1 MGCLDA
7 NAVQALMSGSV
18 EPALRATI
26 DAHLDGCDDCRS
38 LVAALVRGNASTDPA
53 GAIDPAF
60 DATGLSPGTA
70 ATVAARGPLPAT
82 PPGRLAPG
90 APVGRYIIGE
100 LLGSGGMGVVYAADD
115 PELARRVAVKLLRKD
130 LRAAIGEARLQ
141 REAQAMARISHE
153 NVIAVYDVGTHDDQ
167 VFVAMELVIGQSLR
181 GWLKERPRTIGEMVR
196 VFAAAG
202 RGLAAAHAAGF
213 VHRDFKPDNVLVGTD
228 GRVRVTDFGL
238 ARADGRQA
246 PTHRPVSAGGGD
258 AVDEAL
264 TMSGAVVG
272 TPAYMAPEQH
282 DGANVD
288 TRSDQFGFCVALYE
302 ALYGERPFAGKNLAE
317 LAAEVAAG
325 NVRPPS
331 KGRRV
336 PASLRAIV
344 LRGLSVRPGDRF
356 ATMDELVAALGRDRT
371 RVPRTLAWASLALA
385 AIAAVGLL
393 ADWVTRD
400 RALAVT
406 RISFRAAGDQL
417 VRSAALRYEGF
428 VGIADQSYV
437 VQVMRDVTGNRDQ
450 AEFGLGDPADDA
462 HALEALHETL
472 ASADWIT
479 WAKAASKG
487 VIAVGDYKGRLL
499 YTSAAPRTWGK
510 DLLQLPVARRAFEH
524 GQAAMV
530 VRGDDPLALASGLF
544 GATPREGVWIVFA
557 RALAIGGVTR
567 GLFIQVVDGDKLL
580 ADVTLGEGI
589 QLGVIAPDGA
599 RGGTVPRAVADAGL
613 AQANGAQT
621 MVTVD
626 GSDWLVETRPLTGL
640 SGDDEI
646 ARMVLARPIDAG
658 LAGLFLGARSV
669 LGALTAALL
678 LAAIAAALVARRAS
692 QLAA

>member
-7 NAVQALMSGSV
+7 NAVQALMSGTV
-18 EPALRATI
+18 EPALRVEI
-26 DAHLDGCDDCRS
+26 DAHLDGCDDCRF
-38 LVAALVRGNASTDPA
+38 LVAALVRGAAPTDPA
-53 GAIDPAF
+53 DPA
-60 DATGLSPGTA
+60 DALEATGPGTA
-70 ATVAARGPLPAT
+70 ATVVARGPLPA
-82 PPGRLAPG
+82 PAPGRLAPG
-90 APVGRYIIGE
+90 AQVGRYLIGE

-153 NVIAVYDVGTHDDQ
+153 NVIAVYDVGTHGDQ
-167 VFVAMELVIGQSLR
+167 VFVAMELVLGPSLR
-181 GWLKERPRTIGEMVR
+181 GWLKARPRTIGEIVR

-213 VHRDFKPDNVLVGTD
+213 VHRDFKPDNVLVGAD

-238 ARADGRQA
+238 ARADGRHA
-246 PTHRPVSAGGGD
+246 PTQASRAASGLAIDLP
-258 AVDEAL
+258 L

-282 DGANVD
+282 AGRRA
-288 TRSDQFGFCVALYE
+288 TAASDQFGFCVALYE
-302 ALYGERPFAGKNLAE
+302 ALYGERPFAGKTLAE

-325 NVRPPS
+325 NVRPPAR
-331 KGRRV
+331 GRRV

-371 RVPRTLAWASLALA
+371 RLPRTLAWASLALA

-499 YTSAAPRTWGK
+499 YTSAAPRTWGR
-510 DLLQLPVARRAFEH
+510 DLLQLPVARRAFER
-524 GQAAMV
+524 GQSAMV

-599 RGGTVPRAVADAGL
+599 RGGTVPPAVADAGL
-613 AQANGAQT
+613 ALANGAQA

-626 GSDWLVETRPLTGL
+626 GADWLVETRPLTGL
-640 SGDDEI
+640 SGDDQI

-658 LAGLFLGARSV
+658 LAGLFRGARGV
-669 LGALTAALL
+669 LGALTAALV